1 MQQTLNLTD
10 VRAVTLD
17 LDDTLW
23 PIWPTITRAEAVLAR
38 WLAEHAPQTATLYAS
53 VETRLALR
61 DEAVQALAGQ
71 AHDMSALRRESIRLA
86 LLRAGEDP
94 GLAGPAFEIFFT
106 ERHRVELYADVLESL
121 AFLSARFP
129 LVALSNG
136 NADLQRVGL
145 SRFFTGALSASTFGV
160 AKPDGRIFLAAAE
173 AAGVAPEQVLHVGD
187 DAALDVLGAHA
198 VGMQTAWVN
207 RGEDA
212 WTHAVQ
218 PHVSVADLRELC
230 ALW

>member
-1 MQQTLNLTD
+1 MQQTLNLSD

-38 WLAEHAPQTATLYAS
+38 WLAEHAPQTAALYAS

-94 GLAGPAFEIFFT
+94 TLAVPAFEVFFT

-136 NADLQRVGL
+136 NADLQRVGRPPRCCTWATTRRWTCWARMPWACRRHGSTAARTRGRTRC
-145 SRFFTGALSASTFGV
+145 SRT
-160 AKPDGRIFLAAAE
+160 
-173 AAGVAPEQVLHVGD
+173 
-187 DAALDVLGAHA
+187 
-198 VGMQTAWVN
+198 
-207 RGEDA
+207 
-212 WTHAVQ
+212 
-218 PHVSVADLRELC
+218 
-230 ALW
+230 

>member
-71 AHDMSALRRESIRLA
+71 AIRLA

-94 GLAGPAFEIFFT
+94 GLAGPAFEVFFT
-106 ERHRVELYADVLESL
+106 ERHRVELYADVLEAL

-145 SRFFTGALSASTFGV
+145 SRFFSGALSASTFGV

-173 AAGVAPEQVLHVGD
+173 AAGVPPAQVLHVGD